1 MMHRRFLF
9 VVLLVIQ
16 VVAPQGVGATTAS
29 TETETNRDTSLTDKI
44 ATDKIATA
52 VTDLET
58 SNLAGSTSKVRLH
71 NAI

>member
-1 MMHRRFLF
+1 MMRHRFLF

-29 TETETNRDTSLTDKI
+29 TETETNRDISL
-44 ATDKIATA
+44 TDKIATA

>member
-1 MMHRRFLF
+1 MMHHRFLF

-29 TETETNRDTSLTDKI
+29 TETETNRDISL
-44 ATDKIATA
+44 TDKIATA